1 MMNSILKKITLFAIF
16 FTFFVGISIDQNQNL
31 DASNN
36 FEIIEDYS
44 GVSDRLF
51 MDGTIVFDSNMNGN
65 WDIYAMDGQ
74 GRNLRQLTFST
85 SDQRWPSLSPD
96 GSHIAY
102 SSNEEGSYN
111 IVIQDIQGGDRR
123 FNLTHNGTDDI
134 MPDWG
139 PWDQL
144 IYVSNLNGNKDI
156 FLKNIWGTP
165 EEQGFGQSDAV
176 QMTFS
181 PQDEVEPAFAGEA
194 YGNIFAYEMNGDI
207 WGLNMDDF
215 RNWVIRE
222 GGQDERSPEFHP
234 FDAVY
239 PEGQMQPQFIYL
251 NNDNLY
257 WSNIGWSNNYKN
269 GQMQAARVPGLIRHV

>member
-16 FTFFVGISIDQNQNL
+16 LTFFVGISIDQNQNL

-165 EEQGFGQSDAV
+165 EAVSYTHLTLPTISDV
-176 QMTFS
+176 
-181 PQDEVEPAFAGEA
+181 
-194 YGNIFAYEMNGDI
+194 
-207 WGLNMDDF
+207 
-215 RNWVIRE
+215 
-222 GGQDERSPEFHP
+222 
-234 FDAVY
+234 
-239 PEGQMQPQFIYL
+239 
-251 NNDNLY
+251 
-257 WSNIGWSNNYKN
+257 
-269 GQMQAARVPGLIRHV
+269 

>member
-1 MMNSILKKITLFAIF
+1 
-16 FTFFVGISIDQNQNL
+16 
-31 DASNN
+31 
-36 FEIIEDYS
+36 
-44 GVSDRLF
+44 

-85 SDQRWPSLSPD
+85 SDQRWPSLALMEAIL
-96 GSHIAY
+96 HTLQMKRF
-102 SSNEEGSYN
+102 YN

-139 PWDQL
+139 PWDQI

-181 PQDEVEPAFAGEA
+181 PKMRLNQFAGEA

-215 RNWVIRE
+215 RNWSLGKVAKMK
-222 GGQDERSPEFHP
+222 GLLNFTHL
-234 FDAVY
+234 
-239 PEGQMQPQFIYL
+239 MQFIL
-251 NNDNLY
+251 RPNATTVHI
-257 WSNIGWSNNYKN
+257 SK
-269 GQMQAARVPGLIRHV
+269 